1 MMLRQLMYVMVTLV
15 LTGMPALVTAQVD
28 PFKREKAPHLETLGT
43 PLWQPVR
50 SMSPDRPLAD
60 AIIYNDLTASRT
72 VFELLVGRVA
82 GVQVTGGPDFY
93 YVRIRNAQGPPLV
106 VIDDMPFYNQSDGDI
121 NFLVQTLP
129 PQEISRV
136 EIIKGLAGA
145 ARYGSQ
151 ARNGVIII
159 YTKRGYQDTIN

>member
-1 MMLRQLMYVMVTLV
+1 MLQQWIYVIVSLV
-15 LTGMPALVTAQVD
+15 MAGLPAMVTAQVD
-28 PFKREKAPHLETLGT
+28 PFKREKAGQMETLRTT
-43 PLWQPVR
+43 PLRPVK
-50 SMSPDRPLAD
+50 SLSHSPSLAD

-72 VFELLVGRVA
+72 VFELLIGRVA

-106 VIDDMPFYNQSDGDI
+106 VIDDLPFYSQSDGDI

-136 EIIKGLAGA
+136 EIIKGLAGG